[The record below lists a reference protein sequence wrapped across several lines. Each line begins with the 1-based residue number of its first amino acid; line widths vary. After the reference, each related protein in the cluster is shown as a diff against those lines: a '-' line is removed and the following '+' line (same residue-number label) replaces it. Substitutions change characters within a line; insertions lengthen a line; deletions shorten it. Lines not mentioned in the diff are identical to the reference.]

1 LAASRLGAALIAIS
15 PDGNFLAGS
24 VDAVISDG
32 MGVSGGGKL
41 IHIDMAK
48 LSSALASTSGSQWPE
63 STRAEW
69 QFTQQTDAESAPA
82 TLSIPEDV
90 FRARILQRAML
101 KGVGGDCWLCVADI
115 RSEIGFSA
123 ILESLW
129 CGGSIVFSHGSF
141 EDDGAAI
148 ALFEADRMFVTAG
161 AVPEYFRTFENS
173 GYRGVHPRTIVVA
186 GSSFDEDAL
195 LRVRRRVSPH
205 LRVHLD
211 CPETGTIAVSAPW
224 QAGAAKRYWAIPGVK
239 LRVAGPEG
247 KALGNDMPGM
257 IEVKSEVSIGPAG
270 SDQFRDGWFC
280 SALSGALSGNGSFV
294 LG

>member
-1 LAASRLGAALIAIS
+1 MSVFDPIDLQCRLNPDKLALAFESLADGLSYRELRTLVHGAMYQLHWHRIAPGLRIGVHCRSRFLHIIASLAASRFGAALIAIS
-15 PDGNFLAGS
+15 PYGNFLAGT
-24 VDAVISDG
+24 VDAVITDG

-48 LSSALASTSGSQWPE
+48 LSSALAQTSGSQWPE

-69 QFTQQTDAESAPA
+69 QFTPQTDAESAPA

-148 ALFEADRMFVTAG
+148 AVFEADRMFVAAG
-161 AVPEYFRTFENS
+161 AVPEYFRTFDNS

-186 GSSFDEDAL
+186 G
-195 LRVRRRVSPH
+195 RRSTKMR
-205 LRVHLD
+205 
-211 CPETGTIAVSAPW
+211 CCA
-224 QAGAAKRYWAIPGVK
+224 
-239 LRVAGPEG
+239 
-247 KALGNDMPGM
+247 
-257 IEVKSEVSIGPAG
+257 
-270 SDQFRDGWFC
+270 
-280 SALSGALSGNGSFV
+280 
-294 LG
+294 